1 MRTMLLE
8 ITPARML
15 LSQALSRLTP
25 SAVFWP
31 SSPLRLAHL
40 PDPPLPPG
48 WARVRNHLCGI
59 CGSDLHQLYLDVGL
73 DVAPAALP
81 THRRIFLGHEMVG
94 SVTEI
99 GAGVEH
105 VRVGD
110 RVVRWGRMDDCRARG
125 RDPLCPAC
133 ARGHRVLC
141 EVASEPRAQEP
152 IGGGFGDSFIS
163 PASALVAVPPA
174 VPDEQAIFTEPI
186 AVAIH
191 AAWRCLPRP
200 GDQVLVLGCGAIG
213 FLLIQTLRL
222 VQPDCTLTALAE
234 FEWQAELA
242 RQFGA
247 DHTFLVSDNGFAQA
261 AALTGGRV
269 YEGRFGNR
277 MLMGGFDLVFDVVG
291 IPATLQNALRWTRA
305 NGTVVLVGVHLHRMT
320 LDLTPVWYQEV
331 NLLGAVGH
339 DIVEWQGE
347 AVSTFDLALRWLAQG
362 RIHTAPLLTHRFPLA
377 DYRAAFAAAVDK
389 CRARSIKVA
398 FEM

>member
-1 MRTMLLE
+1 M
-8 ITPARML
+8 
-15 LSQALSRLTP
+15 
-25 SAVFWP
+25 
-31 SSPLRLAHL
+31 
-40 PDPPLPPG
+40 
-48 WARVRNHLCGI
+48 
-59 CGSDLHQLYLDVGL
+59 
-73 DVAPAALP
+73 
-81 THRRIFLGHEMVG
+81 
-94 SVTEI
+94 
-99 GAGVEH
+99 
-105 VRVGD
+105 
-110 RVVRWGRMDDCRARG
+110 
-125 RDPLCPAC
+125 
-133 ARGHRVLC
+133 
-141 EVASEPRAQEP
+141 
-152 IGGGFGDSFIS
+152 
-163 PASALVAVPPA
+163 
-174 VPDEQAIFTEPI
+174 
-186 AVAIH
+186 
-191 AAWRCLPRP
+191 
-200 GDQVLVLGCGAIG
+200 
-213 FLLIQTLRL
+213 LIQTLRL